1 MKDLLTIAEIK
12 ELALNE
18 ELTVTRIEQN
28 GSGGYAITG
37 FNSVEDAESFAN
49 DYNLNLHHFSFKG
62 GENFAKNLR
71 YLNKFNYDIVNR
83 YIDADPDDINPLVFN
98 ESGSLTRHEIGVLL
112 PRE

>member
-49 DYNLNLHHFSFKG
+49 DYNLNL
-62 GENFAKNLR
+62 
-71 YLNKFNYDIVNR
+71 
-83 YIDADPDDINPLVFN
+83 PLVFN